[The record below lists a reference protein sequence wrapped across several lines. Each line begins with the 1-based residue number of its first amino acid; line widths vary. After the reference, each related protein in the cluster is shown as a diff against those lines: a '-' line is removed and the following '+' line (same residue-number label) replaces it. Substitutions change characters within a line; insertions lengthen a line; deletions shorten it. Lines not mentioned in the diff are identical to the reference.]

1 MGAHQ
6 PNPLREARA
15 GLLTLVVVLGV
26 STLLIVL
33 SGIDLQRRITY
44 RLGFTTSQN
53 ATGIEEGTPVTMGGI
68 PWGQVVAVTS
78 GALPPMLGQ
87 PQADAGN
94 GHGTLVTFELDARI
108 QLWPAA
114 KIARQSSILGGD
126 VQLVI
131 LNTGQAVRSS
141 GLLGLGFQESQST
154 ESVLRA
160 VDGGGMAGLLGA
172 DLADKIERLPDDFEA
187 MQQALA
193 KGVRDRFNAEFEPI
207 QASFQAIRA
216 RLRGDLDRWEPM
228 FAQARSGLDALS
240 ARWIGPSGVQATV
253 EGGADR
259 IETQWKRLAAEL
271 DELQTRVS
279 RDLEP
284 RLEVLARRAMS
295 EWERLGRLRDQL
307 SPAVD
312 DAIGSYRRFMADSSL
327 MGGQLGLL
335 FDDVVGSLLKAL
347 LGKPG
352 EDGMAR
358 WRRFEAASRLAVATS
373 DLREANEAL
382 ERLAGSAQGFDP
394 ALAREIRDKAI
405 AAEQQFRDAV
415 ARLMLPLDPP

>member
-15 GLLTLVVVLGV
+15 GLVTLVVVLGV
-26 STLLIVL
+26 SALLIVI
-33 SGIDLQRRITY
+33 SGIDLRNRNIY

-53 ATGIEEGTPVTMGGI
+53 ATGIEVGTPVTMGGI
-68 PWGQVVAVTS
+68 QWGQVMAVTS
-78 GALPPMLGQ
+78 GALPPMSDGT
-87 PQADAGN
+87 PTDADGS
-94 GHGTLVTFELDARI
+94 HGTLVTFDLDARL

-131 LNTGQAVRSS
+131 LNTGQMVRSPE
-141 GLLGLGFQESQST
+141 LLGFEPRDALAEK
-154 ESVLRA
+154 SVLRA
-160 VDGGGMAGLLGA
+160 VQGGGMAGLLGP
-172 DLADKIERLPDDFEA
+172 DLADKIERLPEDFQA

-207 QASFQAIRA
+207 QTSFQAIRA
-216 RLRGDLDRWEPM
+216 RLRGDLDRWEPIVS
-228 FAQARSGLDALS
+228 QARAGLDALS
-240 ARWIGPSGVQATV
+240 TRWSGPTGVQAAV
-253 EGGADR
+253 ENGADR
-259 IETQWKRLAAEL
+259 IQSQWTQLSAEL
-271 DELQTRVS
+271 DTLQSRVS

-284 RLEVLARRAMS
+284 RLETLANRATS
-295 EWERLGRLRDQL
+295 EWERLNRLRDQL

-312 DAIGSYRRFMADSSL
+312 DAVSSYRRFMADSSL

-358 WRRFEAASRLAVATS
+358 LRRFEAASRLAVATS
-373 DLREANEAL
+373 DLREANDAL
-382 ERLAGSAQGFDP
+382 ERLAGSARGFDP
-394 ALAREIRDKAI
+394 ALAREIRDKAA